1 MDRYRGT
8 ISGWVRL
15 GNRGAIANQ
24 LEQMAFVAI
33 DKGELPRAGRLFGA
47 AEALREAAS
56 TPMTFAE
63 EPEYLDFVDRLR
75 SALPTADADA
85 AWAAG
90 RVLSDTAATALAVAT

>member
-33 DKGELPRAGRLFGA
+33 DKGELPRAGRLLGA

-63 EPEYLDFVDRLR
+63 EPDYLGFVDRLR
-75 SALPTADADA
+75 SAMPTADADA

-90 RVLSDTAATALAVAT
+90 RVLSETAATALALAT